1 MLSERQS
8 HRTLVHHLDDLL
20 LAPPPTGRSRKGHFL
35 VHVVVVMVP
44 LVLGVLIS
52 LALRHTGAAFTPCPY
67 SVTGVAVGYIED
79 GY

>member
-1 MLSERQS
+1 MLDKSISGLKQ
-8 HRTLVHHLDDLL
+8 
-20 LAPPPTGRSRKGHFL
+20 GFKCIHFL

>member
-1 MLSERQS
+1 
-8 HRTLVHHLDDLL
+8 VLDKSISGLKQ
-20 LAPPPTGRSRKGHFL
+20 GSKCIHFL

-52 LALRHTGAAFTPCPY
+52 LALRHTGAAFSPCPAY
-67 SVTGVAVGYIED
+67 SVTGVAVGYVED